1 VNVLELWR
9 HPVKSLQG
17 EQLGEAVLEP
27 GGLVGDR
34 AWGIQD
40 LATGN
45 ILTGR
50 REPALLLAAARLGDD
65 GRPRITRPDGTELVG
80 VGEDTDRGLS
90 DWIGRPV
97 SLVAAAGAEGGT
109 AEFFVDPLDDTGPAG
124 TWTMPAGG
132 HFVDTLPLLL
142 VTTASLR
149 QGAVEHPEGQ
159 WDVRRFRP
167 NVLVETEGTGWQEDA
182 WCKHSARVA
191 DGDGDR
197 GATLAVRARCTRC
210 TMVTR
215 PQPGGL
221 ERDLDM
227 FRTLSRGHDSTLGVW
242 ARVQTPGIIRVGD
255 PLTID

>member
-1 VNVLELWR
+1 MNVLELWR

-17 EQLGEAVLEP
+17 EQLDEAVLES

-34 AWGIQD
+34 GWGIRD

-45 ILTGR
+45 ILTAR
-50 REPALLLAAARLGDD
+50 REPVLLLAGARLTDD
-65 GRPRITRPDGTELVG
+65 GQPRITLPDGTELVG
-80 VGEDTDRGLS
+80 TGDDTDRVLTA
-90 DWIGRPV
+90 WIGRPV
-97 SLVAAAGAEGGT
+97 RLVAAAESDPGT
-109 AEFFVDPLDDTGPAG
+109 AEFFVDPLDDTGAAG

-149 QGAVEHPEGQ
+149 QGGVEHPQGQ

-182 WCKHSARVA
+182 WCKHTAQV
-191 DGDGDR
+191 GDGSR
-197 GATLAVRARCTRC
+197 GAELAVRARCTRC

-221 ERDLDM
+221 DRDLDM
-227 FRTLSRGHDSTLGVW
+227 FRTLSRSHDSTLGVW
-242 ARVQTPGIIRVGD
+242 ARVQAPGTIRVGD
-255 PLTID
+255 PVTID